1 MKLRINY
8 SYIAALSVSIIAAL
22 LIGAVVLLISGYDPL
37 AAYSAM
43 LSGAFSNARHIGDVL
58 EYAMVLCLCGV
69 ACDIGSRVGI
79 FNVGGEG
86 QLLLGAIVAAQ
97 IGVVLNGL
105 SPWIVIPVAALGAA
119 VTGGIYALIPGWL
132 KVRHRV
138 NEVITTI
145 MLNNIAEF
153 VCEFLAKG
161 PWKNP
166 DNNIVAGTGNLPQ
179 TYWFTKLATGS
190 NLTTVFFVATG
201 MTILTWYIMQRT
213 STGYEMRLT
222 GDNPRFARFTG
233 IKTDKVVLIAMIV
246 SGMMCG
252 LVGMFRVYGAE
263 HIYKASISNDYYFE
277 GLMVAMIAKYQVLP
291 TAVISVLCGMLC
303 GLSGAYLSLGYLNGT
318 FVEGMSASR
327 GFIAFACVIFAAA
340 NPAKAYLAAL
350 MFGFFDAIGLRLQNY
365 ISSDLTSAIP
375 YAITVI
381 MMVYVVVSKERRR
394 RSLAPKH
401 EPAAPEAPA
410 PGAGG

>member
-8 SYIAALSVSIIAAL
+8 SYIAALAVSIVAAL
-22 LIGAVVLLISGYDPL
+22 LIGAIILLISGFDPL
-37 AAYSAM
+37 TAYAAM

-79 FNVGGEG
+79 FNVGEG

-105 SPWIVIPVAALGAA
+105 SAWIVIPVAAIGAA
-119 VTGGIYALIPGWL
+119 VVGGIYALIPGWL
-132 KVRHRV
+132 KVKHNV

-190 NLTTVFFVATG
+190 NLTTVFFVATA
-201 MTILTWYIMQRT
+201 MTILTWYIMQKT

-222 GDNPRFARFTG
+222 GDNPRFARFLG
-233 IKTDKVVLIAMIV
+233 LKTDKIVIVAMLI

-291 TAVISVLCGMLC
+291 TAIISVLFAILKIGAQGMETAA
-303 GLSGAYLSLGYLNGT
+303 GVPNQIYLIIQT
-318 FVEGMSASR
+318 V
-327 GFIAFACVIFAAA
+327 VIFCMAAESGIVSDIKAKLADKAARLAARERSKEGAA
-340 NPAKAYLAAL
+340 N
-350 MFGFFDAIGLRLQNY
+350 
-365 ISSDLTSAIP
+365 
-375 YAITVI
+375 
-381 MMVYVVVSKERRR
+381 E
-394 RSLAPKH
+394 
-401 EPAAPEAPA
+401 
-410 PGAGG
+410 